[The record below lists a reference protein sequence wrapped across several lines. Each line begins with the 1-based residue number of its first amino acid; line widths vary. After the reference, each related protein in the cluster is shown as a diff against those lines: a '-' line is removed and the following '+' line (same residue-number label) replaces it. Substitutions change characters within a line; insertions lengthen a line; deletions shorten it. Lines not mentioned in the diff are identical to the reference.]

1 MAAVVWRSGLL
12 LMLLVGCG
20 SAPGD
25 GPVDDDGGAGDGDGA
40 APRDG
45 AVASTDGAP
54 ARDSSVVSPD
64 GGPGPGPTQSCP
76 FTKDSL
82 GFFDLASPMS
92 PYTVHLPANYDV
104 QNPTPRGLLVALH
117 GCGDMARN
125 FAQWGAVAGS
135 FRASHD
141 YIAISLGGREGACWM
156 VPQDGALVMAAID
169 HVRSCFWVHQKKIA
183 IAGYSS
189 GGILA
194 YDFGLRHAAMFAG
207 ILIENSGL
215 PGGNVDALLAGAAWK
230 LHIGHSARLSDG
242 SFPIAGVQAG
252 RDKLL
257 AAGFPLEYRELPG
270 SHDGTSDDWSMFL
283 LPKLAGWMAP

>member
-25 GPVDDDGGAGDGDGA
+25 GPVDDGGAGDGDGA

-92 PYTVHLPANYDV
+92 PYTVHLPAN
-104 QNPTPRGLLVALH
+104 
-117 GCGDMARN
+117 
-125 FAQWGAVAGS
+125 
-135 FRASHD
+135 
-141 YIAISLGGREGACWM
+141 
-156 VPQDGALVMAAID
+156 
-169 HVRSCFWVHQKKIA
+169 
-183 IAGYSS
+183 
-189 GGILA
+189 
-194 YDFGLRHAAMFAG
+194 
-207 ILIENSGL
+207 
-215 PGGNVDALLAGAAWK
+215 
-230 LHIGHSARLSDG
+230 
-242 SFPIAGVQAG
+242 
-252 RDKLL
+252 
-257 AAGFPLEYRELPG
+257 
-270 SHDGTSDDWSMFL
+270 
-283 LPKLAGWMAP
+283 